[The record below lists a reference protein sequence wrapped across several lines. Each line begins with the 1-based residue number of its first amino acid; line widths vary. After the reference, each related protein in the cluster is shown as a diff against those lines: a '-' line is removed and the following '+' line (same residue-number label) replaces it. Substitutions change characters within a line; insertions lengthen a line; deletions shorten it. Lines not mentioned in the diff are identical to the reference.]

1 MQRIKRILKNE
12 IVLFI
17 AAVLAII
24 SSVVVGVDKKYAEYI
39 DFRTL
44 GILFC
49 LMVVVAGFRSIGIF
63 DKLAAVLLKRAN
75 NIRSLFLVLVLLCFF
90 GSMLITNDVALITFV
105 PLTIIIL
112 KNRQWKCKTS
122 G

>member
-17 AAVLAII
+17 VAVLAII

-75 NIRSLFLVLVLLCFF
+75 NIRSLFLVLVLLCF
-90 GSMLITNDVALITFV
+90 LEV
-105 PLTIIIL
+105 
-112 KNRQWKCKTS
+112 C
-122 G
+122 